1 MLNVLIVDDEP
12 FIRQGLRMLVDWEA
26 EGFCIIGEASDG
38 LEALGLLEYAHADLI
53 IADIQ
58 MPGMGGLD
66 LLRELRERG
75 MSDVHFVILS
85 GYREFSYAQTAMKY
99 NCLDYIIKPINK
111 DDLLAILRGISDRHE
126 QRCIAE
132 AKEEIRDS
140 AMLESNIL
148 PLLMGKYDQINLDYV
163 RENLSLTSKIR
174 YISIELDMT
183 DPKISGSSDENR
195 RSMQRVLYASIRNT
209 LDKRNG
215 HVLFDVDKTENCYDV
230 GLIFCDVMATE
241 KGMGEQEFFDWLV
254 ERAEVGVECGI
265 VMQVGCEVDRLD
277 RLSESYRSA
286 YIAKFMQDFQG
297 DGVLYVAQEYNRIQD
312 DELSG
317 EAYSRLKSRLD
328 DLVAAVEHGGQPE
341 IEAAVDALYRYMGES
356 AMDYRF
362 MSMNINHILFRLI
375 NMAVEKDSHLD
386 QQEAIDYIIENAFDK
401 GVMRG
406 SAAHFAKFCCEFA
419 DYLHQIESQSAG
431 NILGMVEREIAEKYM
446 TNISLKQLGERFFIN
461 SAYLGQLFKKQYGMS
476 FKDYLNTVRINNSVD
491 LLAHTDM
498 KVYEISTAVGYQSV
512 DYFVNKF
519 VAQKGH
525 TPAKFRKNLR
535 HRSTREPD
543 AENSADGE

>member
-12 FIRQGLRMLVDWEA
+12 FIRQGLRVLVDWEA
-26 EGFCIIGEASDG
+26 EGFRIIGEASDG
-38 LEALGLLEYAHADLI
+38 LEALEMMEHHQADLI

-58 MPGMGGLD
+58 MPGMGGLQ
-66 LLRELRERG
+66 LLKELRESG
-75 MSDVHFVILS
+75 MNDVHFVILS

-111 DDLLAILRGISDRHE
+111 DDLLAILRSIAQQHE

-132 AKEEIRDS
+132 ANEEVRDS
-140 AMLESNIL
+140 AMLESNVL
-148 PLLMGKYDQINLDYV
+148 PLLVGKYDQINLDYV
-163 RENLSLTSKIR
+163 SSALSLSSKIR
-174 YISIELDMT
+174 YISIELDMS
-183 DPKISGSSDENR
+183 DARLQGRSDENR
-195 RSMQRVLYASIRNT
+195 RSMQRVLYASVKNT
-209 LDKRNG
+209 LGERSG

-241 KGMGEQEFFDWLV
+241 QGMGEQEFFDWLV
-254 ERAEVGVECGI
+254 ERAEAGVECGI
-265 VMQVGCEVDRLD
+265 VMQVGCEVERLD
-277 RLSESYRSA
+277 RLSDSYRSA
-286 YIAKFMQDFQG
+286 NIAKFMQDFQG
-297 DGVLYVAQEYNRIQD
+297 DGVLYVADEQNRMQ

-317 EAYSRLKSRLD
+317 EAYSHLKARLD

-356 AMDYRF
+356 SMDYRF
-362 MSMNINHILFRLI
+362 VSMNINHLLFRLI

-386 QQEAIDYIIENAFDK
+386 QQEAINYIIENAFDK

-406 SAAHFAKFCCEFA
+406 SAAHFARFCCEFA
-419 DYLHQIESQSAG
+419 EYLRQIESQSAG

-461 SAYLGQLFKKQYGMS
+461 SAYLGQMFKKHYGMS

-498 KVYEISTAVGYQSV
+498 KVYEISAAVGYQSV

-535 HRSTREPD
+535 DRGNGML
-543 AENSADGE
+543 AEELQSDSE

>member
-12 FIRQGLRMLVDWEA
+12 YIREGLRILVDWEA
-26 EGFCIIGEASDG
+26 EGFSIIGEASDG
-38 LEALGLLEYAHADLI
+38 LEALEMLEFVQADLLI
-53 IADIQ
+53 TDIS
-58 MPGMGGLD
+58 MPGMGGLH

-75 MSDVHFVILS
+75 MEDVHVVVLS

-111 DDLLAILRGISDRHE
+111 DELLGILRKIARKHE

-132 AKEEIRDS
+132 AKDELRDS
-140 AMLESNIL
+140 ALLESNIL
-148 PLLMGKYDQINLDYV
+148 PLLMGKFDQINLDHV
-163 RENLSLTSKIR
+163 SGGLSLSSKIR
-174 YISIELDMT
+174 YISIELDMS
-183 DPKISGSSDENR
+183 DPRITVRSDENR
-195 RSMQRVLYASIRNT
+195 RSMQRLLFACVKNT
-209 LDKRNG
+209 LGSRSG

-230 GLIFCDVMATE
+230 GLIFCDSMASE
-241 KGMGEQEFFDWLV
+241 LGKEEQEFFDWLV
-254 ERAEVGVECGI
+254 ERTEAGVECGI

-286 YIAKFMQDFQG
+286 NIAKFMQDFQG
-297 DGVLYVAQEYNRIQD
+297 DGVLYIADEQNRIQ

-317 EAYSRLKSRLD
+317 EAYSHLKTRLD
-328 DLVAAVEHGGQPE
+328 ELVAAVEHGGRQE

-356 AMDYRF
+356 SMDYRF

-386 QQEAIDYIIENAFDK
+386 QQEAINYIIENAFDK
-401 GVMRG
+401 GVVRG

-419 DYLHQIESQSAG
+419 DYLRQIESQSAG

-461 SAYLGQLFKKQYGMS
+461 SAYLGQMFKKHYGMS
-476 FKDYLNTVRINNSVD
+476 FKDYLNSVRINSSKEMLVR
-491 LLAHTDM
+491 TDM
-498 KVYEISTAVGYQSV
+498 KVYEISAAVGYQSV

-519 VAQKGH
+519 VSQTGE
-525 TPAKFRKNLR
+525 TPARFRKT
-535 HRSTREPD
+535 HRSSASRETVQNTNGD
-543 AENSADGE
+543 EE

>member
-12 FIRQGLRMLVDWEA
+12 FIRQGLRVLVDWEA
-26 EGFCIIGEASDG
+26 EGFSIIGEASDG
-38 LEALGLLEYAHADLI
+38 IEALEMLEYHQVDLI

-58 MPGMGGLD
+58 MPGMGGLQ
-66 LLRELRERG
+66 LLKELRERG
-75 MSDVHFVILS
+75 MNDVHFVILS

-111 DDLLAILRGISDRHE
+111 DDLRAILRSIAKQHE

-132 AKEEIRDS
+132 ANEEVRDS
-140 AMLESNIL
+140 AMLESNVL
-148 PLLMGKYDQINLDYV
+148 PLLVGKYDQINLDYV
-163 RENLSLTSKIR
+163 SSTLSLSNKIR
-174 YISIELDMT
+174 YISIELDMS
-183 DPKISGSSDENR
+183 DARLQERSDENR
-195 RSMQRVLYASIRNT
+195 RSMQRVLYASAKNT
-209 LDKRNG
+209 LGDRGG

-241 KGMGEQEFFDWLV
+241 QGMGEQEFFDWLV
-254 ERAEVGVECGI
+254 ERAEASVECNI

-277 RLSESYRSA
+277 RISDSYRSA
-286 YIAKFMQDFQG
+286 NIAKFMQDFQG
-297 DGVLYVAQEYNRIQD
+297 DGALYVADEQNRMQ

-317 EAYSRLKSRLD
+317 EAYSNLKARLD
-328 DLVAAVEHGGQPE
+328 ELVAAVEHGGQQE
-341 IEAAVDALYRYMGES
+341 IEVAVDALYRHMGES
-356 AMDYRF
+356 YMDYRF
-362 MSMNINHILFRLI
+362 VSMNINHLLFRLI

-386 QQEAIDYIIENAFDK
+386 QQEAINYIIENAFDK

-406 SAAHFAKFCCEFA
+406 SAAHFARFCCEFA
-419 DYLHQIESQSAG
+419 EYLRQIESQSAG

-498 KVYEISTAVGYQSV
+498 KVYEISSAVGYQSV

-535 HRSTREPD
+535 HRGSDLMEEE
-543 AENSADGE
+543 AQEGSE